1 MKSFIIILR
10 KRKKETYNKMEI
22 IDPENSP
29 YMEIS
34 KTKGEYKKRT
44 EDFEENMDKYITLL
58 FYSRTGEYYC
68 HSHPLHGPIKL
79 TEKKL
84 ERIEMSD
91 KNWSLKLANKQ
102 RYPYNFQDQ
111 CAAMFNILAYVNT
124 QLDLVFHFNPDCLK
138 YRISY
143 LLYEKFKKS
152 KSMVIELANMEVVSK
167 KFEKKFS
174 RMVEKYSRSYLT
186 YVYWKSG
193 INSIVSRL
201 PNDMIPR
208 ILEYL

>member
-10 KRKKETYNKMEI
+10 RRKKETYNKMEI

-44 EDFEENMDKYITLL
+44 EDFEKNIDKYLTLL

-68 HSHPLHGPIKL
+68 HSNTLDGPIKL

-84 ERIEMSD
+84 ERIQISD
-91 KNWSLKLANKQ
+91 KNWSSKLANKQ
-102 RYPYNFQDQ
+102 RYLYNFQDQ

-124 QLDLVFHFNPDCLK
+124 QLDLVFGFSSDCLK

-152 KSMVIELANMEVVSK
+152 KSMVNQLANMEVVSK

-186 YVYWKSG
+186 YIYWKSG
-193 INSIVSRL
+193 INSIVSGL

>member
-1 MKSFIIILR
+1 
-10 KRKKETYNKMEI
+10 MEI

-44 EDFEENMDKYITLL
+44 EDFEKNIDKYITLL
-58 FYSRTGEYYC
+58 FYSRTGEYYRY
-68 HSHPLHGPIKL
+68 SHTLDGAIKL

-84 ERIEMSD
+84 GRIEISD
-91 KNWSLKLANKQ
+91 KDWSSKLANKK
-102 RYPYNFQDQ
+102 RYLYNFQDQ

-124 QLDLVFHFNPDCLK
+124 QLDLVFSFSSGCLK
-138 YRISY
+138 YSENSRLSY

-152 KSMVIELANMEVVSK
+152 KSMVIQLANMEVVSK

-186 YVYWKSG
+186 YIYWKSG
-193 INSIVSRL
+193 MDSIVSRL